1 MSATLAR
8 RAPAAL
14 QARLRSREEIAAG
27 TMAFRFEKP
36 PGFAFKAGQAVDVV
50 LPGTGPDGQPLR
62 HTFSPASAPFEDR
75 LEIATRMRASDYKR
89 ALAALPLGAAV
100 AIEGPSGSLTL
111 HNDRSRA
118 AVLIA
123 GGIGITP
130 FMSMLRQAA
139 RDREPRRIAL
149 LYSNRRPED
158 AAYLDELLHLARSDE
173 RLRLVATMTQVPQS
187 ARPWHGPAR
196 PIDAAMVAAAAEGL
210 PAPIYYVAGSPAM
223 VDAMRGLLNEAGID
237 DDDIRSED
245 FYGY

>member
-1 MSATLAR
+1 MSATPAR

-14 QARLRSREEIAAG
+14 EARLRSREEIAAG
-27 TMAFRFEKP
+27 TMAFRFDKP
-36 PGFAFKAGQAVDVV
+36 PGLAFKAGQAVDLV
-50 LPGTGPDGQPLR
+50 LPGTGGQPLR
-62 HTFSPASAPFEDR
+62 HTFSPASAPFEEQ

-89 ALAALPLGAAV
+89 TLAALPLGAAV
-100 AIEGPSGSLTL
+100 AIEGPSGSLPL

-118 AVLIA
+118 AVLLA

-139 RDREPRRIAL
+139 RDPQPRQIAL

-158 AAYLDELLHLARSDE
+158 AAYLEELLRLARNDG
-173 RLRLVATMTQVPQS
+173 RFRLVATMTQMAQS
-187 ARPWHGPAR
+187 ARPWHGQTR

-210 PAPIYYVAGSPAM
+210 PAPIYYVAGPPAM
-223 VDAMRGLLNEAGID
+223 VDAMRGLLGEAGID